1 MYFVLYPHE
10 INFVGRWVGLSYDG
24 AIVTGWGGMAKS
36 EDEARAVIDELKT
49 RGGVNNG

>member
-1 MYFVLYPHE
+1 LKVHGVRLRLIGFPV
-10 INFVGRWVGLSYDG
+10 VGLSYDG